1 MLQLAAVYVWTLVQE
16 RGTLLQHL
24 AVACGLR
31 SAEELAA
38 THAAALLEEYAKAN
52 TCCAYHHLIGDAV

>member
-1 MLQLAAVYVWTLVQE
+1 MQE

-31 SAEELAA
+31 SAEEMAA

-52 TCCAYHHLIGDAV
+52 TCCAYYHLLRDVV